1 MRPHPHNDRDHLLEL
16 LMAPSFA
23 PAETAQFI
31 DLLEKEVG
39 YGETAGVRAQHARRN
54 AAEARATR
62 T

>member
-31 DLLEKEVG
+31 DLLVKEVD
-39 YGETAGVRAQHARRN
+39 YGEAVGVRARHARRN
-54 AAEARATR
+54 AEARATR